1 MGSAREMEN
10 VGAGWGEV
18 STCGPPGACA
28 QSVGASSHGAVC
40 KCGAGQGSMGKQAWR
55 RLDTRAGAGCA
66 FLGAGQGERSRQMQA
81 LQEMCRVKTIPG
93 IGGVTIFIISLSG
106 FGAS

>member
-1 MGSAREMEN
+1 MGSDREMEN

-40 KCGAGQGSMGKQAWR
+40 KCGAGQGSMGKQVWR
-55 RLDTRAGAGCA
+55 RLDTRAGHPQG
-66 FLGAGQGERSRQMQA
+66 LGAHFLVQVREKEADR
-81 LQEMCRVKTIPG
+81 CRLCKRCAG
-93 IGGVTIFIISLSG
+93 
-106 FGAS
+106 

>member
-1 MGSAREMEN
+1 MCTECGGLQPWGSLQVWSR
-10 VGAGWGEV
+10 AGE
-18 STCGPPGACA
+18 
-28 QSVGASSHGAVC
+28 HG
-40 KCGAGQGSMGKQAWR
+40 KAGVEEAGYQGRAP
-55 RLDTRAGAGCA
+55 AGAGCA

-106 FGAS
+106 LEPPRQHPSGHVRGNFSREV